1 MYIHGIYDYNCAQVI
16 KMKTVYICQN
26 KLGPQVY
33 IMFIKNEN
41 FFIRNVSG
49 KLTFK
54 KSNKCS
60 KAKAHKSLLQIFSQT
75 FLDYATH
82 LAFMHL
88 AKSTN
93 LSLQDFKEPLLRSFL
108 FALIRNPFLFEY
120 IIVFESVDRWC
131 GCELLSFF
139 IRMKH
144 CETV

>member
-26 KLGPQVY
+26 KLGPQMY

-88 AKSTN
+88 CKNHEFVFARFQGTTAT
-93 LSLQDFKEPLLRSFL
+93 L
-108 FALIRNPFLFEY
+108 FPIC
-120 IIVFESVDRWC
+120 IDKK
-131 GCELLSFF
+131 SFF
-139 IRMKH
+139 IRIH
-144 CETV
+144 YCV

>member
-16 KMKTVYICQN
+16 KLAKMKTVYICQN
-26 KLGPQVY
+26 KLGPQMY

-75 FLDYATH
+75 FLYYATH
-82 LAFMHL
+82 IWLL
-88 AKSTN
+88 CILQKSRICLCKISRHHCYA
-93 LSLQDFKEPLLRSFL
+93 LSYL
-108 FALIRNPFLFEY
+108 
-120 IIVFESVDRWC
+120 
-131 GCELLSFF
+131 
-139 IRMKH
+139 H
-144 CETV
+144 